1 MYKQAE
7 KKTSPFC
14 LYQKNHPKKQIIV
27 CIFVYYFFFSSTLLM
42 CYLDF

>member
-1 MYKQAE
+1 MYKQTE

-14 LYQKNHPKKQIIV
+14 LYQKITLKNKLLSAFLYTI
-27 CIFVYYFFFSSTLLM
+27 FFSSTLLM